1 MASTLQTSPP
11 VSTMLRQD
19 VYERLLER
27 IGFEREPDPDL
38 ATLNAIYKFWSR
50 DVGYDNV
57 LKRIYIEEG
66 HSGPFP
72 VMDPSDFIENWM
84 KHGTSGSCWPSSEAL
99 YGVLAL
105 AGYRPERTAG
115 QMLECNDPMDPNH
128 GAIIVHLDGKRM
140 YVDPGVAA
148 EQALELVP
156 GKPNRTPSEA
166 FGIWDEGDG
175 HVWWRP
181 GHSRRAIEVVMDLDK
196 LSYEFFADRYEK
208 TKEFSL
214 FNTTLYV
221 RRNRDDGILTYGR
234 GNILRVD
241 TQGELT
247 AEPIDESEIPAFL
260 IEQMGLSEEIVARV
274 PLKDDE
280 GAQFE

>member
-1 MASTLQTSPP
+1 MATKLQSVPT
-11 VSTMLRQD
+11 VSTILRRN

-27 IGFEREPDPDL
+27 IGFSGDPEPNIE
-38 ATLNAIYKFWSR
+38 TLNRIYKFWCR

-57 LKRIYIEEG
+57 LKRIYIDEG
-66 HSGPFP
+66 HTGPFP
-72 VMDPSDFIENWM
+72 VMDPNDFLESWM

-105 AGYRPERTAG
+105 AGFVPERVAG

-128 GAIIVHLDGKRM
+128 GAIIVHLDGKRL
-140 YVDPGVAA
+140 YVDPGMAA
-148 EQALELVP
+148 EVALEIVP
-156 GKPNRTPSEA
+156 GKPNRTASKA

-175 HVWWRP
+175 HIWWQP
-181 GHSRRAIEVVMDLDK
+181 GHSRRAIEAVMDMEN
-196 LSYEFFADRYEK
+196 LSYDFFSHRYEK

-221 RRNRDDGILTYGR
+221 RRNRDDGILTFGR
-234 GNILRVD
+234 GNVLRVD

-247 AEPIDESEIPAFL
+247 AEPMDDKDVPAFL
-260 IEQMGLSEEIVARV
+260 VEKMGLSEEIVARV
-274 PLKDDE
+274 PLVDEE
-280 GAQFE
+280 GAKFE